1 MGQKLI
7 IIPQKLRFLY
17 IFRIYSLKLF
27 AGCGLGELRPT
38 VALCVRLW
46 RDAIVF
52 KAPVLP
58 VIENGGRF
66 ERW

>member
-7 IIPQKLRFLY
+7 IIPQKLRFCTFSVFIL
-17 IFRIYSLKLF
+17 LKFL
-27 AGCGLGELRPT
+27 GVVDWGELRPT

-46 RDAIVF
+46 RYAIVF
-52 KAPVLP
+52 KAPV
-58 VIENGGRF
+58 IENGGRV